1 MTDLIVANTIF
12 EQLGGGQFSAM
23 TGVKKKNCNFTV
35 KSPQAK
41 AEIEQAVWVF
51 QSSGLKGLRQFVT
64 DLVWTW
70 KPTVSTYRAFRR
82 TLSQELRARGLT
94 RRALAL

>member
-1 MTDLIVANTIF
+1 MNT
-12 EQLGGGQFSAM
+12 LLYVC
-23 TGVKKKNCNFTV
+23 T
-35 KSPQAK
+35 
-41 AEIEQAVWVF
+41 WVF
-51 QSSGLKGLRQFVT
+51 GT